1 VANEKTIYTETFIAG
16 ESLATNQYHGVK
28 LNGNRTVDVIDA
40 DTDAPVGVLL
50 NEPGD
55 GEEALVMILG
65 RCPVVIGEAITAG
78 QRISFDA
85 SGHAEPREV
94 ADTDN
99 YPAGI
104 CTIGG
109 AAGEV
114 GEMIVGVTSVT
125 TA

>member
-1 VANEKTIYTETFIAG
+1 VANEKTIFTESFIAG
-16 ESLATNQYHGVK
+16 EDLRLNQYHGVK

-40 DTDAPVGVLL
+40 ATDMPVGILL
-50 NEPGD
+50 DEPND
-55 GEEALVMILG
+55 GEEALVMIVG

-78 QRISFDA
+78 QRVSFDA
-85 SGHAEPREV
+85 DGHAEPREV
-94 ADTDN
+94 GDTDN

-109 AAGEV
+109 AAGVV